1 MGNDTVD
8 LLQLKPMDTE
18 LIIQN
23 GKTIYSP
30 ALQEGVEWST
40 ERHGTPGKLSFKVLD
55 DEQLKITEGN
65 PVRFTYKGKKI
76 FYGFIFTRK
85 ISEGVVTVTAYDQ
98 LRYLKNKDSYVY
110 ANRTMSWL
118 VKKIASDFSL
128 KKGTIVDT
136 KYKIPSRVEDNK
148 SLFDMIE
155 SAQDLTLINTGEMY
169 VLYDDFGKLTLK
181 NLEKMKVQILVD
193 QETCQTCEYSS
204 SIDQDVYNQIK
215 VYYDNK
221 DTGKREL
228 YVAKSGKNVN
238 AWGLLQSY
246 EKLEKGENGKKKA
259 QTLLKMYNMKS
270 KKLSI
275 KKALGDSRVRGGSMV
290 VVSMKID
297 HTKIFQWMI
306 VEKCKHTFKDG
317 EHWMDLTLR
326 GGDFT
331 V

>member
-1 MGNDTVD
+1 
-8 LLQLKPMDTE
+8 MDTE

-23 GKTIYSP
+23 GKTVYSP
-30 ALQEGVEWST
+30 AVEEGIEWST
-40 ERHGTPGKLSFKVLD
+40 ERHGTPGKLTFKVLD
-55 DEQLKITEGN
+55 DAKLKITEGN
-65 PVRFTYKGKKI
+65 PVRFKYKNKKI

-85 ISEGVVTVTAYDQ
+85 ISDGVMTVTAYDQ

-110 ANRTMSWL
+110 ANRTMTWL

-128 KKGTIVDT
+128 KKGTLVDT
-136 KYKIPSRVEDNK
+136 KYKIPSRVEDDK

-155 SAQDLTLINTGEMY
+155 SAHDLTLINTGEMY

-181 NLEKMKVQILVD
+181 NLEKMKVQIVID
-193 QETCQTCEYSS
+193 QETCQTCEFSS
-204 SIDQDVYNQIK
+204 SIDKDVYNQVK

-221 DTGKREL
+221 DTGKREI
-228 YVAKSGKNVN
+228 YIAKSGKNIN
-238 AWGLLQSY
+238 AWGVLQSY
-246 EKLEKGENGKKKA
+246 EKLEDGENGKKKA
-259 QTLLKMYNMKS
+259 NMLLKMYNVKTQN
-270 KKLSI
+270 LSI
-275 KKALGDSRVRGGSMV
+275 KDAVGDYRVRGGSMV

-297 HTKIFQWMI
+297 HSKILKWMI